1 VRVVG
6 RKAPEPLIVDG
17 KRKDGRGL
25 EELRKIE
32 IKLDVVSKANGSA
45 LFKFGDTTALAAVYG
60 PAELHP
66 AHLREYERG
75 TLRCT
80 YRLAPYSVEER
91 KSPGAD
97 RRSIELSKLIRV
109 ALEPAIFLEEFPKAV
124 VDVFVEIL
132 QADGSTRVASIN
144 AANLALILAGVPM
157 RDFVVACSVGKI
169 DDKLVVDLSGIEDN
183 FSQADLNFAF
193 MPNLNKVTLFQGDG
207 QLTKDE
213 IIKLVELAKKSC
225 EKIYEVEKKVLS
237 EKYGRE
243 IY

>member
-1 VRVVG
+1 VKAVG
-6 RKAPEPLIVDG
+6 RKASEPLIVDG
-17 KRKDGRGL
+17 KRKDGRSL

-32 IKLDVVSKANGSA
+32 IKLDVVSRANGSA
-45 LFKFGDTTALAAVYG
+45 LFKFGDTTALAVVYG

-225 EKIYEVEKKVLS
+225 EKIYEVEKRVLS